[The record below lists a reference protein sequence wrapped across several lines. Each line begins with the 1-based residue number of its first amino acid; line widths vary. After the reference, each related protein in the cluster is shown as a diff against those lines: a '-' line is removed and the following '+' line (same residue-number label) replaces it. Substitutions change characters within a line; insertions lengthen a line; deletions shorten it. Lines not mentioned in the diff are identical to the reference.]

1 MSPSPAPR
9 TPRRA
14 PNRFQREMSPKR
26 GGSQAV
32 ARRSAK
38 SFSRIPCRSRAASR
52 SVLAYASRSSSAKVT
67 PGAQVALRLRQRF
80 QRLVRS
86 VMVLDPRTDPER
98 FMRALAAAGNGSFID
113 ATGGE
118 TMLASLLLAILKS

>member
-1 MSPSPAPR
+1 
-9 TPRRA
+9 
-14 PNRFQREMSPKR
+14 MSPKR
-26 GGSQAV
+26 DGSQAV
-32 ARRSAK
+32 ARSSAK
-38 SFSRIPCRSRAASR
+38 SFSRIPYRSRAASR
-52 SVLAYASRSSSAKVT
+52 SVLAYASRSSSAKVN

-80 QRLVRS
+80 QRLVRA

-98 FMRALAAAGNGSFID
+98 FMRALAVAGNGSFID